1 MRRVFIKQCLFFLP
15 VAAITLILAGLA
27 WHSGEALP
35 VSRIVDL
42 QQEAGGIY
50 GATSESRYAD
60 YKLAAY
66 HRRQPEILI
75 LGNSLTLNIRSE
87 FLNKKPG
94 AVYNASVGGW
104 YLPDMGDFYQRL
116 EHRPRIVIT
125 LIDLDWFSA
134 EISGSAEDNPFGA
147 ETDFNY
153 HRIRQAAVEMVHRL
167 LAGQL
172 SVPQILQRRD
182 PLTGQLSLGLRAL
195 EYSHGYRFDGSR
207 QLGRLAIRPQHWT
220 RLQNEDRE
228 RELNQAE
235 RLSADPYI
243 HEPAMAMLKLYL
255 QEIHAD
261 GVTLIGV
268 TTPRHFLILERMK
281 ELGVDRHIAPLRL
294 RVHDLLA
301 AFGFHYHYFGDM
313 RVYGADS
320 NEWYDGQHMSESNSL
335 RLILALL
342 ESHPT
347 VFGRYVDAEQARA
360 LLENFTNPMDVLHE
374 LPPL

>member
-1 MRRVFIKQCLFFLP
+1 MRRVFIKLSLLLLP

-35 VSRIVDL
+35 VNRIVEL

-50 GATSESRYAD
+50 GSTSESRYAD

-66 HRRQPEILI
+66 HRRLPEILI
-75 LGNSLTLNIRSE
+75 LGNSLTLNVRSE
-87 FLNKKPG
+87 FFNKMPE

-104 YLPDMGDFYQRL
+104 YLPEMRDFYQRL
-116 EHRPRIVIT
+116 NHHPQIVIT

-147 ETDFNY
+147 ESDFNY
-153 HRIRQAAVEMVHRL
+153 YRLRQATVEMVHRL
-167 LAGQL
+167 LAGHL
-172 SVPQILQRRD
+172 NISQILQRRD

-207 QLGRLAIRPQHWT
+207 QLGRLAIRPQHWS
-220 RLQNEDRE
+220 RLQYEDLE
-228 RELNQAE
+228 RELRQAE
-235 RLSADPYI
+235 RQSADPTI
-243 HEPAMAMLKLYL
+243 HEPAMAMLKAYL
-255 QEIHAD
+255 KEIHDD
-261 GVTLIGV
+261 GITLIGV
-268 TTPRHFLILERMK
+268 TTPRHFTILERMK
-281 ELGVDRHIAPLRL
+281 ELGVDRHIDPLRL

-301 AFGFHYHYFGDM
+301 TFGFHYHYFGDM

-335 RLILALL
+335 RMLLALL
-342 ESHPT
+342 ELHPT
-347 VFGRYVDAEQARA
+347 ILERYIDAERART
-360 LLENFTNPMDVLHE
+360 LLSNFTNPMDVLHE